1 MFSKV
6 YRKIRIE
13 TNTHARHFVTWRL
26 STLSVSTGHIT
37 LLQMLDYNTS
47 MSVSLCEC
55 FVKEFESSDEVLM
68 YADHN
73 DSAAD
78 FTWLIS
84 QSHQAVRGTN
94 EVFFFFRSG
103 HDVSMWHIGGMLG
116 KLKHL
121 STFTFFTKR
130 IQSYPGNKCIKKT
143 IDGLSSTKWQ
153 SLNQGSSSAVQRR
166 NTAALPGCCV
176 SFF

>member
-1 MFSKV
+1 MHWNKHTRETFRHMTSLNAECEHRSYYTSPDVRLQHFDVCEPLRMFRAGV
-6 YRKIRIE
+6 RKQWRSLDVC
-13 TNTHARHFVTWRL
+13 RPQRL
-26 STLSVSTGHIT
+26 SCWLYMTDLA
-37 LLQMLDYNTS
+37 
-47 MSVSLCEC
+47 
-55 FVKEFESSDEVLM
+55 KPSSCKRHEW
-68 YADHN
+68 
-73 DSAAD
+73 S
-78 FTWLIS
+78 F
-84 QSHQAVRGTN
+84 
-94 EVFFFFRSG
+94 FFFFRSG